1 MSIRR
6 TPRIRLRDVSVRFR
20 LAYDRQRG
28 VRSLCAA
35 FLRGRRLEPRRWHA
49 ALEAVDFELSEGD
62 VVGVIGRNGSGKTT
76 LLRVIGGMLAPNQGS
91 VEVEGRVSSLLS
103 IGAGA
108 DLRSSGRENI
118 RFQGL
123 LHGLGSSEI
132 EEIVPRIAE
141 FAELGEFL
149 DVPMQYYSNGMISRL
164 GFAIVLALDPDILL
178 IDEILSVGDLAFR
191 RKAESAMEELLSK
204 ARCQVLVTHDLALVR
219 GHCNRCLML
228 EGGRV
233 EAFGDPDEVVDRYE
247 EMSAAIATGRLER
260 VESEREQEATR
271 VRAISADGR

>member
-1 MSIRR
+1 MSAPPATRV
-6 TPRIRLRDVSVRFR
+6 RLRDVSVRFR

-28 VRSLCAA
+28 VRDFCADL
-35 FLRGRRLEPRRWHA
+35 LRRRRLEPPRWHA
-49 ALEAVDFELSEGD
+49 ALEQVDFELSEGD

-76 LLRVIGGMLAPNQGS
+76 LLRVIGGMLAPNHGS
-91 VEVEGRVSSLLS
+91 VKVEGRVSSLLS

-108 DLRSSGRENI
+108 DLRSSGHENI

-132 EEIVPRIAE
+132 DELVPRIAE

-149 DVPMQYYSNGMISRL
+149 DVPMQFYSNGMISRL

-178 IDEILSVGDLAFR
+178 IDEVLSVGDLAFR
-191 RKAESAMEELLSK
+191 RKAESAMEDLLSK
-204 ARCQVLVTHDLALVR
+204 ARCQVIVTHDLALVR

-233 EAFGDPDEVVDRYE
+233 EAFGESGEVVDRYE
-247 EMSAAIATGRLER
+247 EMSAAIAAGRLER
-260 VESEREQEATR
+260 VGAEREQEATR
-271 VRAISADGR
+271 VRAIADRGW